1 MISKLRD
8 KQTEEDGGSG
18 GGQDIRDRSS
28 PDGQDVS
35 AITDREPTQHSFD
48 LGWTLNNPNLLPID
62 RANCYQMT
70 VGLLVRS
77 DSVVTVSHRKEIN
90 EDEAEIRR

>member
-1 MISKLRD
+1 M
-8 KQTEEDGGSG
+8 
-18 GGQDIRDRSS
+18 
-28 PDGQDVS
+28 
-35 AITDREPTQHSFD
+35 
-48 LGWTLNNPNLLPID
+48 D

-70 VGLLVRS
+70 VGLLARS